1 MSIPAFTDKTAPR
14 APFKPGS
21 VPGAAWFNI
30 ETTFC
35 HACPNPGAMLRSHGL
50 HPEEGAD
57 LWAACV
63 SAGLDR
69 EVATPE
75 TLAVL
80 ADTFRAVDADG
91 RGVLLTVDH
100 AGVGERPDTRA
111 AGWIKALHADGGKLW
126 AWIEL
131 TPYGHGLVDS
141 AEFAFFSTEY
151 DYRDFK
157 RTEEGAE
164 PQRLVGCTLTN
175 SPRHPVQ
182 TPCTNHTKGQRTI
195 DKGQM
200 GTEWE
205 EDEAGYLWPKKDF
218 SAASADAQAELRRDK
233 EAVGANRNTNM
244 NTENEEEKKVPAT
257 NSEQEPDTAVNAAV
271 DSPEKEEAVNAAP
284 PETEETAV
292 NDDDLQPGDD
302 LSAALV
308 AVAELLGL
316 PDSAKPADLVEAVK
330 SLQRSNDELRTALA
344 EANKNA
350 SMSGGTA
357 ANSVRY
363 PNLRALNHGTRKV
376 TALTGAT
383 PNRDVTVSVGHGTRA
398 VNCQDKARV
407 DYCTNA
413 VATAERALGRT
424 MTPAEYGRAWGK
436 ANADYTR
443 GVNR

>member
-1 MSIPAFTDKTAPR
+1 MTASTIRDMSIPAFTDKTAPR

-30 ETTFC
+30 ETVFC

-50 HPEEGAD
+50 HTEEGAD

-63 SAGLDR
+63 EAGLDR

-75 TLAVL
+75 TLAAL
-80 ADTFRAVDADG
+80 ADTFRAVDAEG

-157 RTEEGAE
+157 RTEAGAE
-164 PQRLVGCTLTN
+164 PQRLAGCTLTN
-175 SPRHPVQ
+175 GPRHPAQ
-182 TPCTNHTKGQRTI
+182 TPCTNMKT
-195 DKGQM
+195 
-200 GTEWE
+200 
-205 EDEAGYLWPKKDF
+205 L
-218 SAASADAQAELRRDK
+218 QARACATQDNK
-233 EAVGANRNTNM
+233 NM
-244 NTENEEEKKVPAT
+244 NTDTEEKKTPAT
-257 NSEQEPDTAVNAAV
+257 NTEPEDTPAAANSSGV
-271 DSPEKEEAVNAAP
+271 ASKGEEPATNGDTPAKEEATNTGTEPAKEPAA
-284 PETEETAV
+284 T

-302 LSAALV
+302 LTATIV

-316 PDSAKPADLVEAVK
+316 PDSAKPADLLDAVK
-330 SLQRSNDELRTALA
+330 TLQRSNEELRAALA

-357 ANSVRY
+357 ASSVRY
-363 PNLRALNHGTRKV
+363 PHLRALNHGTRKA

-383 PNRDVTVSVGHGTRA
+383 PNREVTVSVGHGTRA

-413 VATAERALGRT
+413 VTTAERALGRAL
-424 MTPAEYGRAWGK
+424 TPAEYGRTWAK
-436 ANADYTR
+436 ANSDYTQ

>member
-1 MSIPAFTDKTAPR
+1 MTASTIRDMSIPAFTDKTAPR

-30 ETTFC
+30 ETVFC

-50 HPEEGAD
+50 HTEEGAD

-63 SAGLDR
+63 EAGLDR

-75 TLAVL
+75 TLAALV
-80 ADTFRAVDADG
+80 DTFRAVDAEG

-131 TPYGHGLVDS
+131 TPYGHGLVNS

-157 RTEEGAE
+157 QTAAGAE
-164 PQRLVGCTLTN
+164 PQRLAGCTLTN
-175 SPRHPVQ
+175 GPRHPAQ
-182 TPCTNHTKGQRTI
+182 TPCTNMKT
-195 DKGQM
+195 
-200 GTEWE
+200 
-205 EDEAGYLWPKKDF
+205 L
-218 SAASADAQAELRRDK
+218 QARACATQDNK
-233 EAVGANRNTNM
+233 NM
-244 NTENEEEKKVPAT
+244 NTDTEEKKTPAT
-257 NSEQEPDTAVNAAV
+257 NTEPEDTQTNSAGTEPTQGKEPAATNG
-271 DSPEKEEAVNAAP
+271 DESAKEPATNTGTEPAKEPAA
-284 PETEETAV
+284 T

-302 LSAALV
+302 LTATIV

-316 PDSAKPADLVEAVK
+316 PDSAKPADLLDAVK
-330 SLQRSNDELRTALA
+330 TLQRSNEELRAALA
-344 EANKNA
+344 EANKHA

-363 PNLRALNHGTRKV
+363 PNLRALNHGTRKA

-383 PNRDVTVSVGHGTRA
+383 PNREVTVSVGHGTRA

-413 VATAERALGRT
+413 VTTAERALGRT
-424 MTPAEYGRAWGK
+424 LTPAEYGRAWAK
-436 ANADYTR
+436 ANSDYTQ

>member
-1 MSIPAFTDKTAPR
+1 MTASTIRDMSIPAFTDKTAPR

-30 ETTFC
+30 ETVFC

-63 SAGLDR
+63 EAGLDR

-75 TLAVL
+75 TLAAL

-111 AGWIKALHADGGKLW
+111 AGWIKALHADGVQLW

-157 RTEEGAE
+157 QTAAGAE
-164 PQRLVGCTLTN
+164 PQRLAGCTLTN
-175 SPRHPVQ
+175 GPRHPAQ
-182 TPCTNHTKGQRTI
+182 TPCTNMKT
-195 DKGQM
+195 
-200 GTEWE
+200 
-205 EDEAGYLWPKKDF
+205 L
-218 SAASADAQAELRRDK
+218 QARACATQDNK
-233 EAVGANRNTNM
+233 NM
-244 NTENEEEKKVPAT
+244 NTDTEEKKTPAT
-257 NSEQEPDTAVNAAV
+257 NTEPEDTQTNSAGTEPAKGKECAATNG
-271 DSPEKEEAVNAAP
+271 DTPAKEEATNTGTEPAQEPAA
-284 PETEETAV
+284 T
-292 NDDDLQPGDD
+292 NDDDQQPGDD
-302 LSAALV
+302 LTATIV

-316 PDSAKPADLVEAVK
+316 PDSAKPADLLDAVK
-330 SLQRSNDELRTALA
+330 TLQRSNEELRAALA
-344 EANKNA
+344 EANKHA

-357 ANSVRY
+357 ANAVRY
-363 PNLRALNHGTRKV
+363 PNLRALNHGTRKA

-383 PNRDVTVSVGHGTRA
+383 PNREVTVSVGHGTRA

-413 VATAERALGRT
+413 VTTAERALGRALT
-424 MTPAEYGRAWGK
+424 AAEYGRTWAK
-436 ANADYTR
+436 ANADYTQ

>member
-1 MSIPAFTDKTAPR
+1 MTASTIRDMSIPAFTDKTAPR

-30 ETTFC
+30 ETVFC

-50 HPEEGAD
+50 HTEEGAD

-63 SAGLDR
+63 EAGLDR

-75 TLAVL
+75 TLAAL
-80 ADTFRAVDADG
+80 ADTFRAVDAEG

-157 RTEEGAE
+157 RTEAGAE
-164 PQRLVGCTLTN
+164 PQRLAGCTLTN
-175 SPRHPVQ
+175 GPRHPAQ
-182 TPCTNHTKGQRTI
+182 TPCTNMKT
-195 DKGQM
+195 
-200 GTEWE
+200 
-205 EDEAGYLWPKKDF
+205 L
-218 SAASADAQAELRRDK
+218 QARACATQDNK
-233 EAVGANRNTNM
+233 NM
-244 NTENEEEKKVPAT
+244 NTDTEEKKTPAT
-257 NSEQEPDTAVNAAV
+257 NTEPEDTQTNSAGTEPTQGKEPAATNG
-271 DSPEKEEAVNAAP
+271 DESAKEPATNTGTEPAKEPAA
-284 PETEETAV
+284 T

-302 LSAALV
+302 LTATIV

-316 PDSAKPADLVEAVK
+316 PDSAKPADLVDAVK
-330 SLQRSNDELRTALA
+330 TLQRSNEELRAALA

-363 PNLRALNHGTRKV
+363 PHLRALNHRTRS
-376 TALTGAT
+376 TAALTGAT
-383 PNRDVTVSVGHGTRA
+383 PNREVTVSVGHGTRA

-413 VATAERALGRT
+413 VTTAERALGRAL
-424 MTPAEYGRAWGK
+424 TPAEYGRTWAK
-436 ANADYTR
+436 ANSDYTQ

>member
-1 MSIPAFTDKTAPR
+1 MTASTIRDMSIPAFTDKTAPR

-75 TLAVL
+75 TLAAL

-157 RTEEGAE
+157 QTAAGAE
-164 PQRLVGCTLTN
+164 PQRLAGCTLTN
-175 SPRHPVQ
+175 GPRHPAQ
-182 TPCTNHTKGQRTI
+182 TPCTNMKT
-195 DKGQM
+195 
-200 GTEWE
+200 
-205 EDEAGYLWPKKDF
+205 L
-218 SAASADAQAELRRDK
+218 QARACATQDNK
-233 EAVGANRNTNM
+233 NM
-244 NTENEEEKKVPAT
+244 NTDTEEKKTPAT
-257 NSEQEPDTAVNAAV
+257 NTEPEDTQTNSAGTEPAKGKECAATNG
-271 DSPEKEEAVNAAP
+271 DTPTKEEATNTGTEPAQEPAA
-284 PETEETAV
+284 T
-292 NDDDLQPGDD
+292 NDDDLQPSDD

-316 PDSAKPADLVEAVK
+316 PDSAKPADLVDAVK
-330 SLQRSNDELRTALA
+330 TLQRSNDELRTALA

-350 SMSGGTA
+350 SVNGGTA

-363 PNLRALNHGTRKV
+363 PNLRALNHGTRNA

-383 PNRDVTVSVGHGTRA
+383 PNREVTVSVGHGTRA

-413 VATAERALGRT
+413 VTTAERALGRT
-424 MTPAEYGRAWGK
+424 LTPAEYGRAWAK
-436 ANADYTR
+436 ANSDYTQ